1 MRGFGLG
8 FVVFVGRVFAG
19 LQVRLL
25 STVRQNNMVVGGRV
39 AKVEGTVI
47 AAGATVTLGLV
58 VVVDPLVVDPLVVD
72 PLVGATVVD
81 GMLGEMTAG
90 VGKLAGQG
98 RTCGSGLAVSS
109 GGQFGP
115 MFGEIHWYTCQLRV
129 SPTRAPRGQRPGHA
143 LFHVTVNTADEFG
156 LIWAMV

>member
-39 AKVEGTVI
+39 ARVEGTVI

-58 VVVDPLVVDPLVVD
+58 VVVDPLVVDPLV
-72 PLVGATVVD
+72 GATVVD
-81 GMLGEMTAG
+81 GMLGGMTAG

>member
-39 AKVEGTVI
+39 ARVEGTVI

-72 PLVGATVVD
+72 PLVVATVVD
-81 GMLGEMTAG
+81 GILGGMTAG

-115 MFGEIHWYTCQLRV
+115 MFGEIH
-129 SPTRAPRGQRPGHA
+129 
-143 LFHVTVNTADEFG
+143 
-156 LIWAMV
+156 

>member
-1 MRGFGLG
+1 MVGVVRNEERGEVRGFGLG
-8 FVVFVGRVFAG
+8 FVVFVGRAFAG

-39 AKVEGTVI
+39 AEVDGTVI
-47 AAGATVTLGLV
+47 ADGATVALGLV
-58 VVVDPLVVDPLVVD
+58 VVVD

-81 GMLGEMTAG
+81 GMLGAMTAG

-109 GGQFGP
+109 GGQLGP
-115 MFGEIHWYTCQLRV
+115 MFGEIH
-129 SPTRAPRGQRPGHA
+129 
-143 LFHVTVNTADEFG
+143 
-156 LIWAMV
+156 